1 MSINA
6 LLRTRRERRGCNRC
20 VPWAGSLS
28 LGRYP
33 AYAKHSEAGPEWY
46 GIFRRLTV
54 EMSAEPMPFDCER
67 IVYRGVGRLITMEK

>member
-1 MSINA
+1 MRCCEPGVSVAVAIGA
-6 LLRTRRERRGCNRC
+6 SRG
-20 VPWAGSLS
+20 PGSLS

-54 EMSAEPMPFDCER
+54 ESRPSQCPSTASASF
-67 IVYRGVGRLITMEK
+67 TTA